1 MATSSTQDLRTER
14 LLAEVTQLTKE
25 VKKLIEL
32 TPTRNKIWLRPS
44 EFGQLIGVSYRQ
56 IARYREQGV
65 FRESSFRFKGNRFE
79 YHNVDAVADFEGRE
93 VQ

>member
-1 MATSSTQDLRTER
+1 MIFIGAMNNIKY
-14 LLAEVTQLTKE
+14 KE
-25 VKKLIEL
+25 ILKISR
-32 TPTRNKIWLRPS
+32 RNKIWLRPS

-93 VQ
+93 VQQ

>member
-14 LLAEVTQLTKE
+14 LIAEVQQLTKE
-25 VKKLIEL
+25 VKQLIEL

-79 YHNVDAVADFEGRE
+79 YHNVDAVADFEARE